1 MSKAEEKAQAAY
13 PAWRNGIGD
22 EFNSNSAYY
31 GFIEGYNQ
39 AEKDLR
45 DISWIKE
52 ISGVK
57 ELSRAKEEALKAYPP
72 QSIAANYDT
81 INRRD
86 AFEYGYLKA
95 EKDLELTW
103 EDIRELQVIFAEVD
117 VDIEICKTDIKA
129 ETLGYY
135 QEVLK
140 RFKERK
146 VEEVDLDV
154 MQRMK
159 ECPYRQ
165 VGCTMYEG
173 KILECK
179 GACSWVVDYQKLK
192 DLKHRK

>member
-31 GFIEGYNQ
+31 GFIEGYHQ

-57 ELSRAKEEALKAYPP
+57 EMSRAKEESLKAYPP

-103 EDIRELQVIFAEVD
+103 EDTKDEFLSEFLA
-117 VDIEICKTDIKA
+117 KTLSRK
-129 ETLGYY
+129 LGINRMPECEKEECNKTYTPEPY
-135 QEVLK
+135 SPDRSKYPYFEA
-140 RFKERK
+140 FKEGFLSAMSIA
-146 VEEVDLDV
+146 ED
-154 MQRMK
+154 
-159 ECPYRQ
+159 
-165 VGCTMYEG
+165 
-173 KILECK
+173 ILVK
-179 GACSWVVDYQKLK
+179 MFNKYNNLTK
-192 DLKHRK
+192 D